1 MPNLAKLNLLEVRIP
16 KGFELARLPLG
27 KRNI

>member
-1 MPNLAKLNLLEVRIP
+1 MPNLAKLNLLEVRIH
-16 KGFELARLPLG
+16 KGFELARLPLA